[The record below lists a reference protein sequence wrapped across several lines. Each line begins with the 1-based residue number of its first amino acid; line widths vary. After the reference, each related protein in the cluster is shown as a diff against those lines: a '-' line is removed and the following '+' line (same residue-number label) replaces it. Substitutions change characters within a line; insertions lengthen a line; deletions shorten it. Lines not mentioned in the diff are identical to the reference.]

1 MVQYVTAHQL
11 TRLACLYVRQ
21 STLQQVLE
29 NTESTSRQYAL
40 RDRARALGWAD
51 ERIVVIDQDLG
62 HSGATAADRLGFQR
76 LVAEVGLGHVGLVLG
91 LEVSRLARNSSDWH
105 HLLEICALTHTLIL
119 DEEGLYDPST
129 FNDRLLLGL
138 KGTMSE
144 AELFV
149 LRARLQGGI
158 LNKARRGALKL
169 ALPIGLCYT
178 ESDTIVLDPNV
189 QVQATIREV
198 IRLFQHTGSAFATVR
213 HFRQEHLLFPRRV
226 RCGPHQGEL
235 VWGEIEHHDVLRVL
249 HHPAYAG
256 AYVFGRTRST
266 KTADGKVHI
275 QDVPRSE
282 WIALVL
288 DAHVGYI
295 TWEDYER
302 NEAQLALNSQAYAP
316 QRFSPPR
323 EGPALL
329 QGLIICGRCGERMT
343 VRYHQRG
350 GQRIVP
356 DYLCAHKSIEQGRSP
371 CQRIPGSSLDRSI
384 GALLGERV
392 TPEALALTI
401 AVQEEMVNRAAE
413 AQRLRHL
420 QVERAHYEADLAQR
434 RYLKVDPDNRLVA
447 TVLEA
452 EWNTK
457 LRELEEARVIEEQYN
472 RSDQHQV
479 STKERAEIE
488 EVPERFRQFWND
500 PKTTVRERKRA
511 VRLLIED
518 VTVHKAEQ
526 IVAHIRFKGG
536 ATQTINVPLPPPF
549 AQSRLTAPS
558 TLEAIDCLREE
569 YTDAQVAERLNQ
581 QGYRTFDG
589 LLFESMHVSQLRRHH
604 GLLDRYARLRAQGML
619 TADELAHR
627 HGVTAQTIWRWYRQ
641 GRIVGV
647 CYNDRRSCL
656 FPPQEVGQQRP
667 TELK

>member
-1 MVQYVTAHQL
+1 MLQHVTAHHL

-21 STLQQVLE
+21 STLQQVIE

-40 RDRARALGWAD
+40 RERARALGWPD

-62 HSGATAADRLGFQR
+62 HSGASTADRLGFQR
-76 LVAEVGLGHVGLVLG
+76 LVADVGLGHVGLVLG

-169 ALPIGLCYT
+169 TLPIGLYYT
-178 ESDTIVLDPNV
+178 ESDTIALDPNE

-198 IRLFQHTGSAFATVR
+198 FHSFEHTRSAFATVR

-226 RCGPHQGEL
+226 RCGPHHGEL

-256 AYVFGRTRST
+256 AFVFGRTRST

-275 QDVPRSE
+275 ADVPRSE
-282 WIALVL
+282 WFALVKN
-288 DAHVGYI
+288 AHVGYI
-295 TWEDYER
+295 SWEDYER
-302 NEAQLALNSQAYAP
+302 NEVQLAVNSQAYAP

-329 QGLIICGRCGERMT
+329 QGLLICGTCGERMT
-343 VRYHQRG
+343 VRYHQRR
-350 GQRIVP
+350 GQCIVP
-356 DYLCAHKSIEQGRSP
+356 DYLCARKSIQKGERP
-371 CQRIPGSSLDRSI
+371 CQRIPGSDLDRAI
-384 GALLGERV
+384 GALLVEHV
-392 TPEALALTI
+392 TPEALALTLV
-401 AVQEEMVNRAAE
+401 VQEEIVQRAEE

-420 QVERAHYEADLAQR
+420 QVVRAQYEADLAQR

-457 LRELEEARVIEEQYN
+457 LRELEEARAIEEQYN
-472 RSDQHQV
+472 RDDQHQV
-479 STKERAEIE
+479 SAQEREE
-488 EVPERFRQFWND
+488 TGEVPERFRQFWSD

-511 VRLLIED
+511 VRFLIED
-518 VTVHKAEQ
+518 VTVHKTDQ

-549 AQSRLTAPS
+549 AQSRLTAPE
-558 TLEAIDCLREE
+558 TLAAIDRLLDE
-569 YTDAQVAERLNQ
+569 YTDAQVAEQLNQ

-589 LLFESMHVSQLRRHH
+589 LLFHSMHVSQLRRHH
-604 GLLDRYARLRAQGML
+604 GLADRYARLRAQGL
-619 TADELAHR
+619 VTAEELAHAS
-627 HGVTAQTIWRWYRQ
+627 GVSAQVIWRRYHQ
-641 GRIVGV
+641 GRIAGT
-647 CYNDRRSCL
+647 CYNDRGSCL
-656 FPPQEVGQQRP
+656 FSPPQENQP
-667 TELK
+667 LPAESN

>member
-1 MVQYVTAHQL
+1 MAQHVTAQHL

-40 RDRARALGWAD
+40 RERARALGWAD

-62 HSGATAADRLGFQR
+62 HSGASTVDRLGFQR
-76 LVAEVGLGHVGLVLG
+76 LVAEVGLGQVGLVLG
-91 LEVSRLARNSSDWH
+91 LEVSRLARNSRDWH

-169 ALPIGLCYT
+169 PLPIGLCYT
-178 ESDTIVLDPNV
+178 ENEVIVLDPDLLV
-189 QVQATIREV
+189 QTSIREV
-198 IRLFQHTGSAFATVR
+198 FRSFQHTGSAFTTVR
-213 HFRQEHLLFPRRV
+213 HFHQEQVLFPRRI
-226 RCGPHQGEL
+226 RCGPHQGEIA
-235 VWGEIEHHDVLRVL
+235 WGEIQHHDVLRVL
-249 HHPAYAG
+249 HQPAYAG

-275 QDVPRSE
+275 TDLPRSE
-282 WIALVL
+282 WIALVKN
-288 DAHVGYI
+288 AHVGYI
-295 TWEDYER
+295 TWEEYER
-302 NEAQLALNSQAYAP
+302 NEAQLAMNSQAYAP
-316 QRFSPPR
+316 ERFSPPR

-329 QGLIICGRCGERMT
+329 QGLIICGKCGERMT

-350 GQRIVP
+350 GKRIIP
-356 DYLCAHKSIEQGRSP
+356 DYLCQHKSIEQGEPP
-371 CQRIPGSSLDRSI
+371 CQRVPGADLDRMI
-384 GALLGERV
+384 GTLLVERV
-392 TPEALALTI
+392 TPETLALTL
-401 AVQEEMVNRAAE
+401 AVQEEIIQRAAE

-420 QVERAHYEADLAQR
+420 QVERAQYEADLAQR

-447 TVLEA
+447 CVLEA
-452 EWNTK
+452 EWNAK
-457 LRELEEARVIEEQYN
+457 LRELEAARAIEEQDN
-472 RSDQHQV
+472 QNDQHQV
-479 STKERAEIE
+479 SAEERVEIDA
-488 EVPERFRQFWND
+488 VSARFRQFWND
-500 PKTTVRERKRA
+500 PKTTVRQRKHA
-511 VRLLIED
+511 VRLLMED
-518 VTVHKAEQ
+518 VTVHKADQ

-536 ATQTINVPLPPPF
+536 ATQTITVALPPPF

-558 TLEAIDCLREE
+558 TLEAIDRLLDE
-569 YTDAQVAERLNQ
+569 YTDAQVAEQLNL

-589 LLFESMHVSQLRRHH
+589 LLFESMHVCQLRRHH
-604 GLLDRYARLRAQGML
+604 GLPDRYARLRAQGML
-619 TADELAHR
+619 TADELAHH

-641 GRIVGV
+641 GRIVGI
-647 CYNDRRSCL
+647 CYNDRRSSL
-656 FPPQEVGQQRP
+656 FPLQEVDQQRP
-667 TELK
+667 AELS

>member
-1 MVQYVTAHQL
+1 MVQQVTAQHL

-29 NTESTSRQYAL
+29 NTESTARQYAL

-51 ERIVVIDQDLG
+51 ERIAVIDQDLG
-62 HSGATAADRLGFQR
+62 HSGASTVDRLGFQR

-105 HLLEICALTHTLIL
+105 QLLEICALTHTLIL
-119 DEEGLYDPST
+119 DEEGLYDPAT

-169 ALPIGLCYT
+169 PLPIGLCYT
-178 ESDTIVLDPNV
+178 ESQAIALDPDL

-198 IRLFQHTGSAFATVR
+198 LRTFEHTGSAFATVR
-213 HFRQEHLLFPRRV
+213 HFHQEHVLFPRRV
-226 RCGPHQGEL
+226 RRGPHRGE
-235 VWGEIEHHDVLRVL
+235 VAWGAIQHHDVLRVL
-249 HHPAYAG
+249 HNPAYAG

-266 KTADGKVHI
+266 KTVDGKVHI
-275 QDVPRSE
+275 HDLPRSD
-282 WIALVL
+282 WIALVR

-329 QGLIICGRCGERMT
+329 QGLLICGRCGERMT
-343 VRYHQRG
+343 VRYHQRR

-356 DYLCAHKSIEQGRSP
+356 DYLCQHKSIEHGRAP
-371 CQRIPGSSLDRSI
+371 CQRIPGSVLDRAI
-384 GALLGERV
+384 GALLLERV
-392 TPEALALTI
+392 TPEALALTL
-401 AVQEEMVNRAAE
+401 AVQEELVQRADE

-457 LRELEEARVIEEQYN
+457 LRELEEARALEEHYN
-472 RSDQHQV
+472 QTDQHRV
-479 STKERAEIE
+479 SAQEHAEIG
-488 EVPERFRQFWND
+488 EVPARFGQFWQN
-500 PKTTVRERKRA
+500 PKTTARQRKRA
-511 VRLLIED
+511 ARFLIED

-536 ATQTINVPLPPPF
+536 ATETLTVALPPPF
-549 AQSRLTAPS
+549 AQSRLTAPEI
-558 TLEAIDCLREE
+558 LAAIDRFLDE
-569 YTDAQVAERLNQ
+569 YTDVQIAEHLNQ

-589 LLFESMHVSQLRRHH
+589 LLFQSVHVYQLRRKH
-604 GLLDRYARLRAQGML
+604 GLPDRYTRLRGQGGL
-619 TADELAHR
+619 SAEELAASC
-627 HGVTAQTIWRWYRQ
+627 GVTAQTIWRWYRQ
-641 GRIVGV
+641 GRIVGLR
-647 CYNDRRSCL
+647 YNDQGSCL
-656 FPPQEVGQQRP
+656 FPPQAHPYRQ
-667 TELK
+667 TESK